1 MKTSVIE
8 VHEMLSVWSVDEVE
22 KRIGEVPGVESVT
35 VNYAAKSATVR
46 YDETRLQVADIK
58 SAVRQSGYES
68 PGESPPTP
76 KASTTAPVAPSAAP
90 APAAPKP
97 SPATPTVTSAGPK
110 SATDA
115 AAAVPAPAAPKGD
128 GQQAK
133 AEPAAPPATPVAA
146 TPKPSPDAPAAKPA
160 PTSAAPKPVAPAAP
174 APAAPAGDGKKDKA
188 ATDSPP
194 STPAVA
200 APKPHPD
207 APVAAPGAAPAA
219 PATGGHKDHHA
230 HMAADFRKRFWISLA
245 ITLPILVLSP
255 MLQTLVGLR
264 EAIRFPGD
272 LYVLFGLSSAV
283 FWYGGWPFLKGFFQ
297 ELKSRRPGMM
307 TLISVAVAT
316 AYIYSSAVVF
326 GLTGKMFFWE
336 LATLVDIMLLGHWIE
351 MKSVM
356 GASRALE
363 ELAKLMPSDA
373 HKLMPDGSVK
383 DVPLGE
389 LAVNDKVLIK
399 PGEKIPADGVIVAG
413 ESSVNE
419 AMLTGES
426 TPAAK
431 KTGAKVIGGA
441 INGEGSLTIEV
452 KGTGKDSFLSQV
464 IDLVKQA
471 QESKSKTQ
479 DLANTAA
486 LWLTMVALG
495 GGVITLVV
503 WLAFMGKDFA
513 FAIERAVTVM
523 VIACPHALGL
533 AVPLVVAVS
542 TALAAK
548 NGLLIRNRVAFEGA
562 RKLQA
567 IIFDKTGT
575 LTEGRF
581 GVTETLVLSQDINE
595 ETLRTYAASV
605 DANSEHPIAKAIAAA
620 SEKKLPVENFK
631 SITGKGAEGRVEG
644 KDIKVVSP
652 GYLRDQNIAL
662 ADPRVEPLQ
671 AQGKTVV
678 FVLVDGQ
685 LKGAIALADI
695 VRPEAKQAIAT
706 LKALNIQC
714 LMLTGD
720 NKATAKWVSDQVG
733 LDEYFAEV
741 LPQDKA
747 AKVKEVQSRGKLVAM
762 TGDGVNDAPALAQ
775 ADVGI
780 AIGAG
785 SDVAVETADVILV
798 RSNPLDVVAIVQL
811 SRATY
816 RKMIQNLIWAT
827 GYNVV
832 AIPLAAGALYA
843 WGVLLTPALGA
854 VFMSA
859 STVIV
864 AINARLLR
872 LKKGQAAEQREQ
884 KVSTKTEQR
893 ENRDRKTVTPLTEKA
908 A

>member
-1 MKTSVIE
+1 MKE
-8 VHEMLSVWSVDEVE
+8 HEHATKNKPETKPAHDEVA
-22 KRIGEVPGVESVT
+22 KKA
-35 VNYAAKSATVR
+35 YAIYQEEGRPQGHA
-46 YDETRLQVADIK
+46 DEHWSEAEAQLHN
-58 SAVRQSGYES
+58 
-68 PGESPPTP
+68 
-76 KASTTAPVAPSAAP
+76 
-90 APAAPKP
+90 
-97 SPATPTVTSAGPK
+97 AG
-110 SATDA
+110 SDHS
-115 AAAVPAPAAPKGD
+115 D
-128 GQQAK
+128 NHDHQ
-133 AEPAAPPATPVAA
+133 
-146 TPKPSPDAPAAKPA
+146 
-160 PTSAAPKPVAPAAP
+160 
-174 APAAPAGDGKKDKA
+174 
-188 ATDSPP
+188 
-194 STPAVA
+194 
-200 APKPHPD
+200 
-207 APVAAPGAAPAA
+207 
-219 PATGGHKDHHA
+219 DHHA
-230 HMAADFRKRFWISLA
+230 HMAADFRNRFWISLFL
-245 ITLPILVLSP
+245 TLPILVLSP
-255 MLQTLVGLR
+255 MLQSLVGLR

-272 LYVLFGLSSAV
+272 IYLLFGLSSAV
-283 FWYGGWPFLKGFFQ
+283 FWYGGWPFLNGLFD
-297 ELKSRRPGMM
+297 EIKSRRPGMM
-307 TLISVAVAT
+307 TLVAVAIAT
-316 AYIYSSAVVF
+316 AYLYSSAVVF

-356 GASRALE
+356 GASKALE

-383 DVPLGE
+383 DVPLNE
-389 LAVNDKVLIK
+389 LSVDDKVLIK
-399 PGEKIPADGVIVAG
+399 PGEKIPADGVIVDG
-413 ESSVNE
+413 ESSVDE

-426 TPAAK
+426 TPVN
-431 KTGAKVIGGA
+431 KTTGGKVIGGA

-486 LWLTMVALG
+486 MWLTIVALG
-495 GGVITLVV
+495 GGVITFLI
-503 WLAFMGKDFA
+503 WQFLMGKEFA
-513 FAIERAVTVM
+513 FAIERTVTVM

-533 AVPLVVAVS
+533 AVPLVVAVC
-542 TALAAK
+542 TALAAS

-581 GVTETLVLSQDINE
+581 GVTETLVLGDDITE
-595 ETLRTYAASV
+595 ETLRSYAASV
-605 DANSEHPIAKAIAAA
+605 DANSAHPIAKAIAAA
-620 SEKKLPVENFK
+620 SDKKLPVEGFN

-652 GYLRDQNIAL
+652 GYLRDQSIDLTDNRI
-662 ADPRVEPLQ
+662 EPLQ

-678 FVLVDGQ
+678 FVLVDGK

-695 VRPEAKQAIAT
+695 VRLEAKQAIDALKT
-706 LKALNIQC
+706 LDIRC

-747 AKVKEVQSRGKLVAM
+747 AKVKKVQSRGVMVAM

-816 RKMIQNLIWAT
+816 RKMIQNLLWAT

-854 VFMSA
+854 VLMSA
-859 STVIV
+859 STVLV

-872 LKKGQAAEQREQ
+872 LKKSPGSEEQEQ
-884 KVSTKTEQR
+884 GVSPNRKQR
-893 ENRDRKTVTPLTEKA
+893 DNRMEETATTTS
-908 A
+908 

>member
-1 MKTSVIE
+1 
-8 VHEMLSVWSVDEVE
+8 
-22 KRIGEVPGVESVT
+22 
-35 VNYAAKSATVR
+35 
-46 YDETRLQVADIK
+46 
-58 SAVRQSGYES
+58 
-68 PGESPPTP
+68 
-76 KASTTAPVAPSAAP
+76 
-90 APAAPKP
+90 
-97 SPATPTVTSAGPK
+97 
-110 SATDA
+110 
-115 AAAVPAPAAPKGD
+115 
-128 GQQAK
+128 
-133 AEPAAPPATPVAA
+133 
-146 TPKPSPDAPAAKPA
+146 
-160 PTSAAPKPVAPAAP
+160 
-174 APAAPAGDGKKDKA
+174 
-188 ATDSPP
+188 
-194 STPAVA
+194 
-200 APKPHPD
+200 
-207 APVAAPGAAPAA
+207 
-219 PATGGHKDHHA
+219 
-230 HMAADFRKRFWISLA
+230 MAADFRKRFWISL
-245 ITLPILVLSP
+245 IVTLPILVLSP
-255 MLQTLVGLR
+255 MLQNLVGLR
-264 EAIRFPGD
+264 EAIRFSGD
-272 LYVLFGLSSAV
+272 IYVLFGLSSAV
-283 FWYGGWPFLKGFFQ
+283 FWYGGWPFLQGFL
-297 ELKSRRPGMM
+297 EEIKSRRPGMM
-307 TLISVAVAT
+307 TLISVAIAT

-373 HKLMPDGSVK
+373 HMLLPDGSVK
-383 DVPLGE
+383 DVPLNE
-389 LAVNDKVLIK
+389 LAVDDKVLIK
-399 PGEKIPADGVIVAG
+399 PGEKVPADGVIVSG
-413 ESSVNE
+413 ESSVDE

-426 TPAAK
+426 TPVTK
-431 KTGAKVIGGA
+431 KTGEKVIGGA

-486 LWLTMVALG
+486 LWLTIVALG
-495 GGVITLVV
+495 GGVLTFFIWQVIV
-503 WLAFMGKDFA
+503 GQDFA
-513 FAIERAVTVM
+513 FAIERTVTVM

-548 NGLLIRNRVAFEGA
+548 SGLLIRNRVAFEGA

-581 GVTETLVLSQDINE
+581 GVTDTLILSSDIDE

-605 DANSEHPIAKAIAAA
+605 DANSAHPIAKAIAAA

-631 SITGKGAEGRVEG
+631 SLTGKGAEGRVEG

-652 GYLRDQNIAL
+652 GYLRDQNIIL
-662 ADPRVEPLQ
+662 TDNRVEPLQ

-678 FVLVDGQ
+678 FILVDGK
-685 LKGAIALADI
+685 LKGALALADLI
-695 VRPEAKQAIAT
+695 RLEAKQAIAA
-706 LKALNIQC
+706 LKALEIRC

-747 AKVKEVQSRGKLVAM
+747 AKVKEVQSRGVLVAM

-816 RKMIQNLIWAT
+816 RKMIQNLLWAT

-854 VFMSA
+854 VLMSA

-864 AINARLLR
+864 AINARLLNM
-872 LKKGQAAEQREQ
+872 KSGEPPNQG
-884 KVSTKTEQR
+884 ST
-893 ENRDRKTVTPLTEKA
+893 P
-908 A
+908 

>member
-1 MKTSVIE
+1 
-8 VHEMLSVWSVDEVE
+8 
-22 KRIGEVPGVESVT
+22 
-35 VNYAAKSATVR
+35 
-46 YDETRLQVADIK
+46 
-58 SAVRQSGYES
+58 
-68 PGESPPTP
+68 
-76 KASTTAPVAPSAAP
+76 
-90 APAAPKP
+90 
-97 SPATPTVTSAGPK
+97 
-110 SATDA
+110 
-115 AAAVPAPAAPKGD
+115 
-128 GQQAK
+128 
-133 AEPAAPPATPVAA
+133 
-146 TPKPSPDAPAAKPA
+146 
-160 PTSAAPKPVAPAAP
+160 
-174 APAAPAGDGKKDKA
+174 
-188 ATDSPP
+188 
-194 STPAVA
+194 
-200 APKPHPD
+200 
-207 APVAAPGAAPAA
+207 
-219 PATGGHKDHHA
+219 
-230 HMAADFRKRFWISLA
+230 
-245 ITLPILVLSP
+245 
-255 MLQTLVGLR
+255 
-264 EAIRFPGD
+264 
-272 LYVLFGLSSAV
+272 
-283 FWYGGWPFLKGFFQ
+283 
-297 ELKSRRPGMM
+297 MM

-316 AYIYSSAVVF
+316 AYLYSSAVVF

-351 MKSVM
+351 MKSVL
-356 GASRALE
+356 GASKALE

-373 HKLMPDGSVK
+373 HRLMPDGSVK

-399 PGEKIPADGVIVAG
+399 PGEKIPADGIIVSG
-413 ESSVNE
+413 ESSVDE

-426 TPAAK
+426 TPVTK
-431 KTGAKVIGGA
+431 KTGGKVIGGA
-441 INGEGSLTIEV
+441 VNGEGSLTIEV

-486 LWLTMVALG
+486 LWLTIVALG
-495 GGVITLVV
+495 GGVITFFV
-503 WLAFMGKDFA
+503 WQVLIGQDFA
-513 FAIERAVTVM
+513 FAIERTVTVM

-562 RKLQA
+562 RNLRA
-567 IIFDKTGT
+567 VIFDKTGT

-581 GVTETLVLSQDINE
+581 GVTETLVMGDDIDE

-605 DANSEHPIAKAIAAA
+605 DAHSAHPIAKAITAA
-620 SEKKLPVENFK
+620 SEKKLPVEGFN

-644 KDIKVVSP
+644 KDVKVVSP
-652 GYLRDQNIAL
+652 GYLRDQNIEF
-662 ADPRVEPLQ
+662 ADKRVEPLQ

-678 FVLVDGQ
+678 FVLVDGK

-695 VRPEAKQAIAT
+695 VRPEAKQAIAA

-714 LMLTGD
+714 MMLTGD
-720 NKATAKWVSDQVG
+720 NKATAKWVSDQIG

-747 AKVKEVQSRGKLVAM
+747 AKVKEVQARGERVAM

-798 RSNPLDVVAIVQL
+798 RSNPLDVVAIVEL

-832 AIPLAAGALYA
+832 ALPLAAGALYA
-843 WGVLLTPALGA
+843 WGVLLTPAVGA
-854 VFMSA
+854 VLMA
-859 STVIV
+859 GSTVVV
-864 AINARLLR
+864 AINARMLS
-872 LKKGQAAEQREQ
+872 LKSAPNPETQQ
-884 KVSTKTEQR
+884 
-893 ENRDRKTVTPLTEKA
+893 PKA
-908 A
+908 SNEAPPQTA